1 MGTFARPGWG
11 KVLIGIDPLDAL
23 EGFVGG
29 LPLLPDP
36 SDALLG
42 VGVSMFPGLA
52 VGDFLLVG
60 LRLFAIYGVGAS
72 LIAYLH

>member
-11 KVLIGIDPLDAL
+11 KVLIGNELLDAL
-23 EGFVGG
+23 GGFVGG

-60 LRLFAIYGVGAS
+60 LWLFVIYDVSAC
-72 LIAYLH
+72 LIA

>member
-1 MGTFARPGWG
+1 M
-11 KVLIGIDPLDAL
+11 
-23 EGFVGG
+23 
-29 LPLLPDP
+29 
-36 SDALLG
+36 G